1 MDKSAPWI
9 VAVLEI
15 IALYLYADKIW
26 KNDIAPSFM
35 TWIIFLFGICI
46 SLGSYVLNEEGQKRG
61 VIKKLLLN
69 PMNACDAF
77 VVIMIIAILV
87 EHNGWTIP
95 KLTFFDFGC
104 LFATFLI
111 TAVWIWKR
119 NHFYIFLVT
128 QIVMV
133 IAYFPTMRTLIVE
146 GRNTES
152 FVSVPFLCCNEHDC
166 HGDHD
171 HCNIKKGRTPVRPFL
186 HLYTV
191 NYETLSRRTFWRAQH
206 KILLNFC
213 LMLAPDRAPQVSP
226 KNAPSTS
233 FVIQS
238 YIENLKLH
246 NASHHAVFF
255 SFLLFCLCLK
265 LVL

>member
-152 FVSVPFLCCNEHDC
+152 FVSWSVIVIANVIALIPARKSEDPLAQ
-166 HGDHD
+166 
-171 HCNIKKGRTPVRPFL
+171 
-186 HLYTV
+186 LYPI
-191 NYETLSRRTFWRAQH
+191 RA
-206 KILLNFC
+206 IAMVLVT
-213 LMLAPDRAPQVSP
+213 MA
-226 KNAPSTS
+226 
-233 FVIQS
+233 IM
-238 YIENLKLH
+238 
-246 NASHHAVFF
+246 FF
-255 SFLLFCLCLK
+255 AT
-265 LVL
+265 

>member
-152 FVSVPFLCCNEHDC
+152 FVSWSVIGIANVIALIPARKSRDPLAQ
-166 HGDHD
+166 
-171 HCNIKKGRTPVRPFL
+171 
-186 HLYTV
+186 LYPI
-191 NYETLSRRTFWRAQH
+191 RA
-206 KILLNFC
+206 IAMIVITMTI
-213 LMLAPDRAPQVSP
+213 MLIA
-226 KNAPSTS
+226 T
-233 FVIQS
+233 
-238 YIENLKLH
+238 
-246 NASHHAVFF
+246 
-255 SFLLFCLCLK
+255 
-265 LVL
+265 